1 MSPTSTAAEW
11 AVQGTTLFLHALDN
25 LHDADLDGATT
36 LPGWTRRHLAAHVA
50 ANAEAIGRLVSWAR
64 TGQETPMYAS
74 PEQRAAGIAAGAL
87 RSPDE
92 LRGWAHRSA
101 DALAAAFA
109 ALPPSCWQAEVVT
122 AQGRRVPAT
131 ELPWMR
137 AREVAVHTVDLCTGV
152 GFADLPAGFCRALVE
167 DVVARRGSLGDAPAL
182 NLAADGTTWRVRG
195 VGEPTSVT
203 LPIAE
208 LAAWLTGRLIRA
220 DLPELPPWL

>member
-1 MSPTSTAAEW
+1 MSQTSTAADW
-11 AVQGTTLFLHALDN
+11 AVQGTTLFLGALDD
-25 LHDADLDGATT
+25 LRDADLHGATT
-36 LPGWTRRHLAAHVA
+36 LPGWTRRHLVAHVA
-50 ANAEAIGRLVSWAR
+50 SNAEAIGRLVSWAR
-64 TGQETPMYAS
+64 SGQETPMYAS
-74 PEQRAAGIAAGAL
+74 PEQRAADIAAGAL
-87 RSPDE
+87 RPPAE

-109 ALPPSCWQAEVVT
+109 ALPPSGWQAEVVT

-137 AREVAVHTVDLCTGV
+137 AREVAVHTVDLRTGV
-152 GFADLPAGFCRALVE
+152 VFADLPAGFCRALVE
-167 DVVARRGSLGDAPAL
+167 DVVEHRSRVGDGPAPNVAG
-182 NLAADGTTWRVRG
+182 DGTTWRVRG

-220 DLPELPPWL
+220 DLPELSPWL

>member
-1 MSPTSTAAEW
+1 MRQASDFKPW
-11 AVQGTTLFLHALDN
+11 VVQGTTLFLHTLDH
-25 LHDADLDGATT
+25 LPDADLDGATT
-36 LPGWTRRHLAAHVA
+36 LPGWTRRHLVAHVA
-50 ANAEAIGRLVSWAR
+50 GNAEAIGRLVSWAR

-74 PEQRAAGIAAGAL
+74 PEQRAADIAAGAR
-87 RSPDE
+87 RSPEE

-109 ALPPSCWQAEVVT
+109 ALPPSCWEAEVVT

-131 ELPWMR
+131 ELVWMR
-137 AREVAVHTVDLCTGV
+137 AREVAVHTVDLRTGV
-152 GFADLPAGFCRALVE
+152 GFADLPAEFCRALVE
-167 DVVARRGSLGDAPAL
+167 DVAARRGSLGDGPAL

-203 LPIAE
+203 LPVSE
-208 LAAWLTGRLIRA
+208 LAAWLTGRLVRA